1 MVPCLLYS
9 QLLGQSLD
17 HQVLWGTFGI
27 TQNYINTSF
36 FLVFDFKSR
45 ELGQNPYR
53 AFRLKDEFALK
64 ENFKWQDLQRTS
76 LEQDNPFEEI
86 PVEVAK
92 NDLFELMMLF
102 NKDRFL
108 KGFGGNRR
116 HEATFDHIKQNM

>member
-1 MVPCLLYS
+1 M
-9 QLLGQSLD
+9 
-17 HQVLWGTFGI
+17 
-27 TQNYINTSF
+27 QNYINTSF

-108 KGFGGNRR
+108 KGFASNRR